1 MIVYPLSTIMKDCL
15 WKNEMGLLE
24 KFKGIAPSLAR
35 KYQLRFVIQFF
46 VVVVDSPDF
55 SG

>member
-1 MIVYPLSTIMKDCL
+1 MKDCL